1 MENANEAI
9 YIGVYVMIFVIAL
22 SLSIFLFSSLL
33 NYSEDAY
40 DYIHTEDN
48 SAMLVNVPVNRYLI
62 LNGQDVI
69 SYYYNYISKDRFTN
83 KNYNNNIVV
92 SINLNAKDE
101 APLMLDGE
109 NMTYKEVVQ
118 RVGLGNKYILSVGQ
132 NTNND
137 YTYLNIIKATP
148 EELEEEW

>member
-40 DYIHTEDN
+40 DYIHAEDN
-48 SAMLVNVPVNRYLI
+48 SAMLVNVPANRYLI

-92 SINLNAKDE
+92 SINLNTKDE

-118 RVGLGNKYILSVGQ
+118 RVGLDNKYILSVGQ